1 MQKKKMSG
9 RAPRSLGSDRHR
21 TDGGAGDDVDVE
33 CEVAQP
39 ARTNGS
45 TRRRRARRFMAIF

>member
-1 MQKKKMSG
+1 MQKRKMSG

-33 CEVAQP
+33 SEVAQP
-39 ARTNGS
+39 ARTNES
-45 TRRRRARRFMAIF
+45 RTRETARRFMAIF